1 MAQLV
6 HLVVADDHHRETLA
20 HILHAVV
27 AACNGRNAGA
37 REGDLA
43 GGGEHKHAILRAV
56 LLAHVQQNRSLDD
69 LLGQV
74 MDDVSLVPEDLEIRG
89 SGLHLGKALDGL
101 IAVSVAIGV
110 GVLRHAPD
118 ALDGVILCHQ
128 LFHNVHIWAVG
139 GHGHADELK
148 AELLGNSK
156 VAVIAGHRAEELALL
171 HLRPGAGRLREAE
184 HITDVDEVIHQLQA
198 GVAAHEHL
206 VGLYAEHICKQG
218 ACLAQTLQL
227 AVVAGIGACIRGV
240 VGHLQ
245 QIHCQ
250 IHLVGARLAAC
261 HIKLQ
266 TLCLKLLISLFQRCL
281 LSGQCSAIHLVI
293 ICH

>member
-6 HLVVADDHHRETLA
+6 HLIVADDHHCKALA

-27 AACNGRNAGA
+27 AAGNGRNAGT

-43 GGGEHKHAILRAV
+43 GGSEHEHAILRAV
-56 LLAHVQQNRSLDD
+56 LLAHIQQNRSLDD

-89 SGLHLGKALDGL
+89 CGLHLGKALNGL
-101 IAVSVAIGV
+101 IAVGVAIGV
-110 GVLRHAPD
+110 GVLRHTPD
-118 ALDGVILCHQ
+118 TLNGIILCHQ
-128 LFHNVHIWAVG
+128 LFHNVHIGAVG

-148 AELLGNSK
+148 AELLSNSK
-156 VAVIAGHRAEELALL
+156 VTVIAGHRAEELALF
-171 HLRPGAGRLREAE
+171 HLRPRAGRLREAK

-218 ACLAQTLQL
+218 AGLAQTLQL

-245 QIHCQ
+245 QVHCQ
-250 IHLVGARLAAC
+250 IHLVGAGLAAC
-261 HIKLQ
+261 HIQLQ
-266 TLCLKLLISLFQRCL
+266 TLCLKLFISLFQRCL
-281 LSGQCSAIHLVI
+281 FSGQRSAIHLVI

>member
-6 HLVVADDHHRETLA
+6 HLVVADDHHREAFA

-27 AACNGRNAGA
+27 TACNGRNTGT
-37 REGDLA
+37 REGNLA
-43 GGGEHKHAILRAV
+43 GRSEHEHAILRAI
-56 LLAHVQQNRSLDD
+56 LLAHVQQHGGLDD

-74 MDDVSLVPEDLEIRG
+74 VDDVGLIPEDLEIRG
-89 SGLHLGKALDGL
+89 GGLHLGKALDGL

-118 ALDGVILCHQ
+118 TLDGIVLCHQ
-128 LFHNVHIWAVG
+128 LFHNVHIGTVG

-148 AELLGNSK
+148 AELFSNGK
-156 VAVIAGHRAEELALL
+156 VTVIAGHRAEELTLF
-171 HLRPGAGRLREAE
+171 HLRPRAGRLREAE

-206 VGLYAEHICKQG
+206 VGLYTEHICKQG
-218 ACLAQTLQL
+218 AGLVQTLQF

-240 VGHLQ
+240 VGHL
-245 QIHCQ
+245 
-250 IHLVGARLAAC
+250 
-261 HIKLQ
+261 
-266 TLCLKLLISLFQRCL
+266 
-281 LSGQCSAIHLVI
+281 
-293 ICH
+293 